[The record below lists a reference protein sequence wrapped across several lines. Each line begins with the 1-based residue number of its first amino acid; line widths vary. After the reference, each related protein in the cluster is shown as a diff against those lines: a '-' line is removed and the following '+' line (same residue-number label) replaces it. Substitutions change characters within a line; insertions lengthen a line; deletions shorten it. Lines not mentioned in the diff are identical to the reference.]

1 MAKPRT
7 KAADSATE
15 NAIAMRV
22 SVMTTSTQIGPAVIS
37 VHSTFT
43 TTCGAGMTLDGSIAA
58 PKYQSA
64 TSVRMDA
71 LLMIR
76 SPESS
81 TIHRRSLKGARS
93 GPLAASGTVNSTVAR
108 GNGIVI

>member
-64 TSVRMDA
+64 MSVRTDA
-71 LLMIR
+71 VLMNR
-76 SPESS
+76 SAEGTS
-81 TIHRRSLKGARS
+81 IHRLKLRRAGSRLWVSNGA
-93 GPLAASGTVNSTVAR
+93 GSGTPDS
-108 GNGIVI
+108 GHEL